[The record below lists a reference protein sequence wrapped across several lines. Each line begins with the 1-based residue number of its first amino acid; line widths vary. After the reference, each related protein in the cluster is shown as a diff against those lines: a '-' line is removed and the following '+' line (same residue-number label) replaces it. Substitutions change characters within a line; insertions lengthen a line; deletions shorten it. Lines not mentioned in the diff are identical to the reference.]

1 MPHLSDVIIKQLD
14 EVIKQLNFALS
25 NALLYP
31 PGHPIVDQGLKS
43 VYAQLVELM
52 KPTNKVTIV
61 FLEEEILYE
70 NEPILESSFL
80 VHQFVAMFKK
90 LGVGSITFTTG
101 LEFEELRAFIY
112 AVHTVEKIAE
122 IENALQNE
130 LQRRNV
136 THIQLSRP
144 AKPKKAT
151 STQSRWEGAKQIYA
165 ATTKLVESTM
175 LTASTEKVIDV
186 DNVKPIV
193 KQIVESLMD
202 DPSILMSLA
211 SIKSFD
217 TYLFSHSVNVCILT
231 LAQAMHLNLDA
242 EFILQLGMG
251 SLLHDL
257 GKTFIPAEILNKPG
271 KLSDDEWEVMKQHPV
286 EGMKLILKSKY
297 VTQLPALLIYG
308 HHWKY
313 NYSGGYPALSRKP
326 EWNRF
331 VGIVSISDCYDAIT
345 TSRPY
350 NRLHL
355 PSEAVAVMKKM
366 AGIDFDP
373 VLVKH
378 FAAILGAYPV
388 GSLVKLNS
396 GDLALVLQ
404 ANPDDPNHPKVRI
417 IADVKNQKYTEITLV
432 DLSEKDEVENI
443 YPLYID
449 KIVDPEEVHI
459 RIGDYI

>member
-1 MPHLSDVIIKQLD
+1 MSLSEVTVKQLN
-14 EVIKQLNFALS
+14 ETITQLNFALS

-31 PGHPIVDQGLKS
+31 PGHPIVDQSLKK
-43 VYAQLVELM
+43 VHLQLLDLM
-52 KPTNKVTIV
+52 KSFGDITLT
-61 FLEEEILYE
+61 FLEEELMYQ

-80 VHQFVAMFKK
+80 AHQFVAMFRKR
-90 LGVGSITFTTG
+90 GVGSIGFTSG

-112 AVHTVEKIAE
+112 AFHVVEKMDE
-122 IENALQNE
+122 IENAFHNE
-130 LQRRNV
+130 LVRRNV
-136 THIQLSRP
+136 THIVLSKP
-144 AKPKKAT
+144 AKAKKSGTA
-151 STQSRWEGAKQIYA
+151 QSRWEGAKQIYA

-175 LTASTEKVIDV
+175 LTASTEKVVEV
-186 DNVKPIV
+186 DNVKPVV
-193 KQIVESLMD
+193 KQIVENLMD

-217 TYLFSHSVNVCILT
+217 NYLFTHSVNVCILT

-242 EFILQLGMG
+242 EFVLQLGMG

-271 KLSDDEWEVMKQHPV
+271 KLSDEEWEIMKQHPI

-297 VTQLPALLIYG
+297 VTQLPAILIYG

-313 NYSGGYPALSRKP
+313 NYSGGYPAVTRKP
-326 EWNRF
+326 DWNRF
-331 VGIVSISDCYDAIT
+331 VGIVTISDCYDAIT
-345 TSRPY
+345 TNRPY

-355 PSEAVAVMKKM
+355 PSEAVSVIKKM

-378 FAAILGAYPV
+378 FITILGSYPI
-388 GSLVKLNS
+388 GSLVGLNN

-404 ANPDDPNHPKVRI
+404 ATPEDPQHPKVRI
-417 IADVKNQKYTEITLV
+417 IADEQGKKYDEITLL
-432 DLSEKDEVENI
+432 DLSEKDEDENI
-443 YPLYID
+443 YPLYIE
-449 KIVDPEEVHI
+449 KTVDPEEVHI
-459 RIGDYI
+459 RISDYL